1 MRKILLLGLIL
12 QALFSEEA
20 AQELLQCSAIFESKK
35 AELKDDLRRLSE
47 KEQSLRILQ
56 TENARLLDEKTDLLN
71 QKEKEVEEKLKNLAA
86 KEEAF
91 KTLQT
96 EEKKRLKN
104 LIEEN
109 EGILRE
115 IKQAKDSKIGET
127 YSKMKDSKSALIL
140 ENLPTQNALEILMA
154 LKPQELGKILA
165 KMDPKKAAALTEL
178 WQKPPK
184 ENKEIPK
191 TTAPTPPIAFGTQFA
206 LSLIPLGGYV
216 KLKGM
221 DKEENG
227 MNETTDDSYA
237 QKSPFQKLWILF
249 GGAFFNF
256 LFAILVYFFLALG
269 GEKVLLPVIGDL
281 DKNALEAGLLKGDK
295 ILSIN
300 HKKIASFRE
309 IRSVVARARG
319 ELVLE
324 IERNHQVLEKR
335 LTPKIVAVISDSN
348 DPNEMIRYKAIGIK
362 PDMQKMGV
370 VSYSLF
376 QAFEKALS
384 RFKEGVVLIVDSLRR
399 LIMGSSSV
407 KELSGVVGIVG
418 ALSHANSL
426 SMLLL
431 FGAFL
436 SINLG
441 ILNLLPIP
449 ALDGAQMLGVVFKNI
464 FHITLPTPI
473 QNALWLAGVGFLVF
487 IMFLGLFNDLTR
499 LL

>member
-1 MRKILLLGLIL
+1 
-12 QALFSEEA
+12 
-20 AQELLQCSAIFESKK
+20 
-35 AELKDDLRRLSE
+35 
-47 KEQSLRILQ
+47 
-56 TENARLLDEKTDLLN
+56 
-71 QKEKEVEEKLKNLAA
+71 
-86 KEEAF
+86 
-91 KTLQT
+91 
-96 EEKKRLKN
+96 
-104 LIEEN
+104 
-109 EGILRE
+109 
-115 IKQAKDSKIGET
+115 
-127 YSKMKDSKSALIL
+127 
-140 ENLPTQNALEILMA
+140 
-154 LKPQELGKILA
+154 
-165 KMDPKKAAALTEL
+165 
-178 WQKPPK
+178 
-184 ENKEIPK
+184 
-191 TTAPTPPIAFGTQFA
+191 FGTQFA

-227 MNETTDDSYA
+227 TNETANDSYA

-256 LFAILVYFFLALG
+256 LFAILVYFFLALS
-269 GEKVLLPVIGDL
+269 GEKVLLPIIGDL
-281 DKNALEAGLLKGDK
+281 ESNALEAGLLKGDK

-300 HKKIASFRE
+300 HEKIASFRE

-324 IERNHQVLEKR
+324 IERNHQILEKR

-348 DPNEMIRYKAIGIK
+348 DPNEMIRYKVIGIK
-362 PDMQKMGV
+362 PDMQKTGV
-370 VSYSLF
+370 VSYSLI
-376 QAFEKALS
+376 QAFKQALS

-399 LIMGSSSV
+399 LITGSASV
-407 KELSGVVGIVG
+407 KELSGVIGIVG

-441 ILNLLPIP
+441 VLNLLPIP

-464 FHITLPTPI
+464 FKITLPAFM

-487 IMFLGLFNDLTR
+487 IMFLGLFNDITR

>member
-1 MRKILLLGLIL
+1 MMFIVAVLMLAFLI
-12 QALFSEEA
+12 F
-20 AQELLQCSAIFESKK
+20 
-35 AELKDDLRRLSE
+35 
-47 KEQSLRILQ
+47 
-56 TENARLLDEKTDLLN
+56 
-71 QKEKEVEEKLKNLAA
+71 VH
-86 KEEAF
+86 
-91 KTLQT
+91 
-96 EEKKRLKN
+96 
-104 LIEEN
+104 
-109 EGILRE
+109 
-115 IKQAKDSKIGET
+115 
-127 YSKMKDSKSALIL
+127 
-140 ENLPTQNALEILMA
+140 
-154 LKPQELGKILA
+154 ELGHFTIARICGVKVEVFSIGFG
-165 KMDPKKAAALTEL
+165 KKLCFFKL
-178 WQKPPK
+178 
-184 ENKEIPK
+184 
-191 TTAPTPPIAFGTQFA
+191 FGTQFA

-227 MNETTDDSYA
+227 VNETADDSYA

-256 LFAILVYFFLALG
+256 LFAILVYFFLALS
-269 GEKVLLPVIGDL
+269 GEKVLLPVIGGL
-281 DKNALEAGLLKGDK
+281 EKNALEAGLLKGDK

-300 HKKIASFRE
+300 HQKIASFRE

-324 IERNHQVLEKR
+324 IERNHQILEKR
-335 LTPKIVAVISDSN
+335 LTPKIVAVISESN
-348 DPNEMIRYKAIGIK
+348 DPNEIIQYKIIGIK

-399 LIMGSSSV
+399 LIMGSASV

-418 ALSHANSL
+418 ALSHASSL

-464 FHITLPTPI
+464 FKITLPTPI

>member
-1 MRKILLLGLIL
+1 MFIVAVLMLAFLI
-12 QALFSEEA
+12 F
-20 AQELLQCSAIFESKK
+20 
-35 AELKDDLRRLSE
+35 
-47 KEQSLRILQ
+47 
-56 TENARLLDEKTDLLN
+56 
-71 QKEKEVEEKLKNLAA
+71 VH
-86 KEEAF
+86 
-91 KTLQT
+91 
-96 EEKKRLKN
+96 
-104 LIEEN
+104 
-109 EGILRE
+109 
-115 IKQAKDSKIGET
+115 
-127 YSKMKDSKSALIL
+127 
-140 ENLPTQNALEILMA
+140 
-154 LKPQELGKILA
+154 ELGHFIIARICGVKVEVFSIGFG
-165 KMDPKKAAALTEL
+165 KKLCFFKL
-178 WQKPPK
+178 
-184 ENKEIPK
+184 
-191 TTAPTPPIAFGTQFA
+191 FGTQFA

-221 DKEENG
+221 DKEENEE
-227 MNETTDDSYA
+227 NKTHQANDSYA

-256 LFAILVYFFLALG
+256 LFAVLVYFFLALS
-269 GEKVLLPVIGDL
+269 GEKVLLPVIGGL

-300 HKKIASFRE
+300 HEKIASFRE
-309 IRSVVARARG
+309 IRSVVAHARG

-324 IERNHQVLEKR
+324 IERNNQILEKR

-362 PDMQKMGV
+362 PDMQKTGV
-370 VSYSLF
+370 ISYSLF
-376 QAFEKALS
+376 QAFEQALS

-399 LIMGSSSV
+399 LITGSASV
-407 KELSGVVGIVG
+407 KELSGVIGIVG
-418 ALSHANSL
+418 VLSHASSV

-449 ALDGAQMLGVVFKNI
+449 ALDGVQMLGVVFKNI
-464 FHITLPTPI
+464 FKITLPAFM

>member
-1 MRKILLLGLIL
+1 MMFIVAVLMLAFLI
-12 QALFSEEA
+12 F
-20 AQELLQCSAIFESKK
+20 
-35 AELKDDLRRLSE
+35 
-47 KEQSLRILQ
+47 
-56 TENARLLDEKTDLLN
+56 
-71 QKEKEVEEKLKNLAA
+71 VH
-86 KEEAF
+86 
-91 KTLQT
+91 
-96 EEKKRLKN
+96 
-104 LIEEN
+104 
-109 EGILRE
+109 
-115 IKQAKDSKIGET
+115 
-127 YSKMKDSKSALIL
+127 
-140 ENLPTQNALEILMA
+140 
-154 LKPQELGKILA
+154 ELGHFTIARICGVKVEVFSIGFG
-165 KMDPKKAAALTEL
+165 KKLCFFKL
-178 WQKPPK
+178 
-184 ENKEIPK
+184 
-191 TTAPTPPIAFGTQFA
+191 FGTQFA

-221 DKEENG
+221 DKEEDG
-227 MNETTDDSYA
+227 TNESNQTDDSYA

-256 LFAILVYFFLALG
+256 LFAILVYFFLALS

-281 DKNALEAGLLKGDK
+281 ESNALEAGLLKGDK

-309 IRSVVARARG
+309 IRSVVAHARG

-324 IERNHQVLEKR
+324 IERNHQILEKR

-348 DPNEMIRYKAIGIK
+348 DPNEIIKYKVIGIK
-362 PDMQKMGV
+362 PDMQKTGV

-418 ALSHANSL
+418 ALSHASSL

-464 FHITLPTPI
+464 FKITLPAFM

-487 IMFLGLFNDLTR
+487 IMFLGLFNDITR

>member
-1 MRKILLLGLIL
+1 MFIVAVLMLAFLI
-12 QALFSEEA
+12 F
-20 AQELLQCSAIFESKK
+20 
-35 AELKDDLRRLSE
+35 
-47 KEQSLRILQ
+47 
-56 TENARLLDEKTDLLN
+56 
-71 QKEKEVEEKLKNLAA
+71 VH
-86 KEEAF
+86 
-91 KTLQT
+91 
-96 EEKKRLKN
+96 
-104 LIEEN
+104 
-109 EGILRE
+109 
-115 IKQAKDSKIGET
+115 
-127 YSKMKDSKSALIL
+127 
-140 ENLPTQNALEILMA
+140 
-154 LKPQELGKILA
+154 ELGHFTIARICGVKVEVFSIGFG
-165 KMDPKKAAALTEL
+165 KKLCFFKL
-178 WQKPPK
+178 
-184 ENKEIPK
+184 
-191 TTAPTPPIAFGTQFA
+191 FGTQFA

-227 MNETTDDSYA
+227 TNETHQENDSYA

-256 LFAILVYFFLALG
+256 LFAILVYFFLALS

-300 HKKIASFRE
+300 HEKIASFRE
-309 IRSVVARARG
+309 IRSVVARSQG

-324 IERNHQVLEKR
+324 IERNNQILEKR

-362 PDMQKMGV
+362 PDMQKTGV
-370 VSYSLF
+370 ISYSLF

-399 LIMGSSSV
+399 LITGSASV

-418 ALSHANSL
+418 ALSHASSL

-464 FHITLPTPI
+464 FKITLPAFM

>member
-1 MRKILLLGLIL
+1 MFIVAVLMLAFLI
-12 QALFSEEA
+12 F
-20 AQELLQCSAIFESKK
+20 
-35 AELKDDLRRLSE
+35 
-47 KEQSLRILQ
+47 
-56 TENARLLDEKTDLLN
+56 
-71 QKEKEVEEKLKNLAA
+71 VH
-86 KEEAF
+86 
-91 KTLQT
+91 
-96 EEKKRLKN
+96 
-104 LIEEN
+104 
-109 EGILRE
+109 
-115 IKQAKDSKIGET
+115 
-127 YSKMKDSKSALIL
+127 
-140 ENLPTQNALEILMA
+140 
-154 LKPQELGKILA
+154 ELGHFTIARICGVKVEVFSIGFG
-165 KMDPKKAAALTEL
+165 KKLCFFKL
-178 WQKPPK
+178 
-184 ENKEIPK
+184 
-191 TTAPTPPIAFGTQFA
+191 FGTQFA

-221 DKEENG
+221 DKEEKG
-227 MNETTDDSYA
+227 ANETQADDSYA
-237 QKSPFQKLWILF
+237 QKNPFQKLWILF

-256 LFAILVYFFLALG
+256 LFAILVYFFLALS
-269 GEKVLLPVIGDL
+269 GEKVLLPVIGNL
-281 DKNALEAGLLKGDK
+281 EKNALEAGLLKGDK

-309 IRSVVARARG
+309 IRSVVAHSRG

-324 IERNHQVLEKR
+324 IERNHQILEKR
-335 LTPKIVAVISDSN
+335 LTPKIVAMISDSN
-348 DPNEMIRYKAIGIK
+348 DPNEMIRYKVIGIK
-362 PDMQKMGV
+362 PDMQKIGV

-376 QAFEKALS
+376 QAFEQALN
-384 RFKEGVVLIVDSLRR
+384 RFKEGVVLIGDSLRR
-399 LIMGSSSV
+399 LITGSASV

-418 ALSHANSL
+418 ALSHASSV

-464 FHITLPTPI
+464 FKITLPAFV

>member
-1 MRKILLLGLIL
+1 MMFIVAVLMLAFLI
-12 QALFSEEA
+12 F
-20 AQELLQCSAIFESKK
+20 IH
-35 AELKDDLRRLSE
+35 
-47 KEQSLRILQ
+47 
-56 TENARLLDEKTDLLN
+56 
-71 QKEKEVEEKLKNLAA
+71 
-86 KEEAF
+86 
-91 KTLQT
+91 
-96 EEKKRLKN
+96 
-104 LIEEN
+104 
-109 EGILRE
+109 
-115 IKQAKDSKIGET
+115 
-127 YSKMKDSKSALIL
+127 
-140 ENLPTQNALEILMA
+140 
-154 LKPQELGKILA
+154 ELGHFTIARICGVKVEVFSIGFG
-165 KMDPKKAAALTEL
+165 KKLCFFKL
-178 WQKPPK
+178 
-184 ENKEIPK
+184 
-191 TTAPTPPIAFGTQFA
+191 FGTQFA

-221 DKEENG
+221 DKEENET
-227 MNETTDDSYA
+227 NESANDSYV
-237 QKSPFQKLWILF
+237 QKSPFKKLWILF

-281 DKNALEAGLLKGDK
+281 EKNVLEAGLLKGDK

-309 IRSVVARARG
+309 IRSVVARSRG

-324 IERNHQVLEKR
+324 IERNHQILEKR

-348 DPNEMIRYKAIGIK
+348 DPNEIIKYKVIGIK
-362 PDMQKMGV
+362 PDMQKTGV

-376 QAFEKALS
+376 QAFEQALS
-384 RFKEGVVLIVDSLRR
+384 RFKEGVVLIADSLRC
-399 LIMGSSSV
+399 LIMGSASV

-418 ALSHANSL
+418 ALSHASSL

-464 FHITLPTPI
+464 FKITLPAFM

-487 IMFLGLFNDLTR
+487 IMFLGLFNDITR

>member
-1 MRKILLLGLIL
+1 MMFIVAVLMLAFLI
-12 QALFSEEA
+12 F
-20 AQELLQCSAIFESKK
+20 
-35 AELKDDLRRLSE
+35 
-47 KEQSLRILQ
+47 
-56 TENARLLDEKTDLLN
+56 
-71 QKEKEVEEKLKNLAA
+71 VH
-86 KEEAF
+86 
-91 KTLQT
+91 
-96 EEKKRLKN
+96 
-104 LIEEN
+104 
-109 EGILRE
+109 
-115 IKQAKDSKIGET
+115 
-127 YSKMKDSKSALIL
+127 
-140 ENLPTQNALEILMA
+140 
-154 LKPQELGKILA
+154 ELGHFTIARICGVKVEVFSIGFG
-165 KMDPKKAAALTEL
+165 KKLCFFKL
-178 WQKPPK
+178 
-184 ENKEIPK
+184 
-191 TTAPTPPIAFGTQFA
+191 FGTQFA

-221 DKEENG
+221 DKEENET
-227 MNETTDDSYA
+227 NETDQADDSYA
-237 QKSPFQKLWILF
+237 QKSPFKKLWILF

-256 LFAILVYFFLALG
+256 LFAVLVYFFLALG
-269 GEKVLLPVIGDL
+269 GEKVLLPIIGDL
-281 DKNALEAGLLKGDK
+281 EKNALEAGLLKGDK

-300 HKKIASFRE
+300 HEKIASFRE
-309 IRSVVARARG
+309 IRSVVARSRG

-324 IERNHQVLEKR
+324 IERNHQILEKR

-348 DPNEMIRYKAIGIK
+348 DPNEIIKYKAIGIK
-362 PDMQKMGV
+362 PDMQKTGV

-376 QAFEKALS
+376 QALEKALS

-399 LIMGSSSV
+399 LIMGSASV

-436 SINLG
+436 SVNLG

-464 FHITLPTPI
+464 FKITLPAFM

-487 IMFLGLFNDLTR
+487 IMFLGLFNDITR

>member
-1 MRKILLLGLIL
+1 MMFIVAVLMLAFLI
-12 QALFSEEA
+12 F
-20 AQELLQCSAIFESKK
+20 
-35 AELKDDLRRLSE
+35 
-47 KEQSLRILQ
+47 
-56 TENARLLDEKTDLLN
+56 
-71 QKEKEVEEKLKNLAA
+71 VH
-86 KEEAF
+86 
-91 KTLQT
+91 
-96 EEKKRLKN
+96 
-104 LIEEN
+104 
-109 EGILRE
+109 
-115 IKQAKDSKIGET
+115 
-127 YSKMKDSKSALIL
+127 
-140 ENLPTQNALEILMA
+140 
-154 LKPQELGKILA
+154 ELGHFTIARICGVKVEVFSIGFG
-165 KMDPKKAAALTEL
+165 KKLCFFKL
-178 WQKPPK
+178 
-184 ENKEIPK
+184 
-191 TTAPTPPIAFGTQFA
+191 FGTQFA

-221 DKEENG
+221 DKEENKT
-227 MNETTDDSYA
+227 NETANDSYA

-256 LFAILVYFFLALG
+256 LFAILVYFFLALS

-300 HKKIASFRE
+300 HQKIASFRE

-324 IERNHQVLEKR
+324 IERNHQILEKR

-384 RFKEGVVLIVDSLRR
+384 RFKEGVVLIADSLRR
-399 LIMGSSSV
+399 LIIGSASV

-418 ALSHANSL
+418 ALSHASSL

-449 ALDGAQMLGVVFKNI
+449 ALDGGQMLGVIFKNI
-464 FHITLPTPI
+464 FHIALPTPI

-487 IMFLGLFNDLTR
+487 VMFLGLFNDITR

>member
-1 MRKILLLGLIL
+1 MMFIVAVLMLAFLI
-12 QALFSEEA
+12 F
-20 AQELLQCSAIFESKK
+20 
-35 AELKDDLRRLSE
+35 
-47 KEQSLRILQ
+47 
-56 TENARLLDEKTDLLN
+56 
-71 QKEKEVEEKLKNLAA
+71 VH
-86 KEEAF
+86 
-91 KTLQT
+91 
-96 EEKKRLKN
+96 
-104 LIEEN
+104 
-109 EGILRE
+109 
-115 IKQAKDSKIGET
+115 
-127 YSKMKDSKSALIL
+127 
-140 ENLPTQNALEILMA
+140 
-154 LKPQELGKILA
+154 ELGHFTIARICGVKVEVFSIGFG
-165 KMDPKKAAALTEL
+165 KKLCFFKL
-178 WQKPPK
+178 
-184 ENKEIPK
+184 
-191 TTAPTPPIAFGTQFA
+191 FGTQFA

-221 DKEENG
+221 DKEEDG
-227 MNETTDDSYA
+227 TNESNQVDDSYA

-256 LFAILVYFFLALG
+256 LFAILVYFFLALS
-269 GEKVLLPVIGDL
+269 GEKVLLPIIGGL
-281 DKNALEAGLLKGDK
+281 EKNALEAGLLKGDK

-309 IRSVVARARG
+309 IRSVVAHARG

-324 IERNHQVLEKR
+324 IERNHQILEKR

-348 DPNEMIRYKAIGIK
+348 DPNEIIKYKVIGIK
-362 PDMQKMGV
+362 PDMQKTGV

-399 LIMGSSSV
+399 LVTGSASV

-436 SINLG
+436 SVNLG

-464 FHITLPTPI
+464 FKITLPAFM

>member
-1 MRKILLLGLIL
+1 MMFIVAVLMLAFLI
-12 QALFSEEA
+12 F
-20 AQELLQCSAIFESKK
+20 
-35 AELKDDLRRLSE
+35 
-47 KEQSLRILQ
+47 
-56 TENARLLDEKTDLLN
+56 
-71 QKEKEVEEKLKNLAA
+71 VH
-86 KEEAF
+86 
-91 KTLQT
+91 
-96 EEKKRLKN
+96 
-104 LIEEN
+104 
-109 EGILRE
+109 
-115 IKQAKDSKIGET
+115 
-127 YSKMKDSKSALIL
+127 
-140 ENLPTQNALEILMA
+140 
-154 LKPQELGKILA
+154 ELGHFTIARICGVKVEVFSIGFG
-165 KMDPKKAAALTEL
+165 KKLCFFKL
-178 WQKPPK
+178 
-184 ENKEIPK
+184 
-191 TTAPTPPIAFGTQFA
+191 FGTQFA

-221 DKEENG
+221 DKEENKT
-227 MNETTDDSYA
+227 NETANDSYA

-256 LFAILVYFFLALG
+256 LFAILVYFFLALS
-269 GEKVLLPVIGDL
+269 GEKVLLPIIGGL

-309 IRSVVARARG
+309 IRSIVARARG

-335 LTPKIVAVISDSN
+335 LTPKIVAVISESN

-362 PDMQKMGV
+362 PDMQKTGV

-399 LIMGSSSV
+399 LITGSSSV

-441 ILNLLPIP
+441 VLNLLPIP

-464 FHITLPTPI
+464 FKITLPAFM

-487 IMFLGLFNDLTR
+487 IMFLGLFNDITR

>member
-1 MRKILLLGLIL
+1 MMFIVAVLMLAFLI
-12 QALFSEEA
+12 F
-20 AQELLQCSAIFESKK
+20 
-35 AELKDDLRRLSE
+35 
-47 KEQSLRILQ
+47 
-56 TENARLLDEKTDLLN
+56 
-71 QKEKEVEEKLKNLAA
+71 VH
-86 KEEAF
+86 
-91 KTLQT
+91 
-96 EEKKRLKN
+96 
-104 LIEEN
+104 
-109 EGILRE
+109 
-115 IKQAKDSKIGET
+115 
-127 YSKMKDSKSALIL
+127 
-140 ENLPTQNALEILMA
+140 
-154 LKPQELGKILA
+154 ELGHFIIARICGVKVEVFSIGFG
-165 KMDPKKAAALTEL
+165 KKLCFFKL
-178 WQKPPK
+178 
-184 ENKEIPK
+184 
-191 TTAPTPPIAFGTQFA
+191 FGTQFA

-227 MNETTDDSYA
+227 TNETADDSYT

-256 LFAILVYFFLALG
+256 LFAILVYFFLALS
-269 GEKVLLPVIGDL
+269 GEKVLLPIIGGL
-281 DKNALEAGLLKGDK
+281 ENNALEAGLLKGDK

-300 HKKIASFRE
+300 HEKIASFRE

-324 IERNHQVLEKR
+324 IERNHQILEKR

-348 DPNEMIRYKAIGIK
+348 DPNEMIRYKVIGIK
-362 PDMQKMGV
+362 PDMQKTGV

-376 QAFEKALS
+376 QAFEQALS

-399 LIMGSSSV
+399 LIMGSASV

-464 FHITLPTPI
+464 FHIALPTPI

-487 IMFLGLFNDLTR
+487 VMFLGLFNDITR

>member
-1 MRKILLLGLIL
+1 MMFIVAVLMLAFLI
-12 QALFSEEA
+12 F
-20 AQELLQCSAIFESKK
+20 
-35 AELKDDLRRLSE
+35 
-47 KEQSLRILQ
+47 
-56 TENARLLDEKTDLLN
+56 
-71 QKEKEVEEKLKNLAA
+71 VH
-86 KEEAF
+86 
-91 KTLQT
+91 
-96 EEKKRLKN
+96 
-104 LIEEN
+104 
-109 EGILRE
+109 
-115 IKQAKDSKIGET
+115 
-127 YSKMKDSKSALIL
+127 
-140 ENLPTQNALEILMA
+140 
-154 LKPQELGKILA
+154 ELGHFVIARICGVKVEVFSIGFG
-165 KMDPKKAAALTEL
+165 KKLCFFKL
-178 WQKPPK
+178 
-184 ENKEIPK
+184 
-191 TTAPTPPIAFGTQFA
+191 FGTQFA

-221 DKEENG
+221 DKEENEA
-227 MNETTDDSYA
+227 NEENQADDSYA
-237 QKSPFQKLWILF
+237 QKSPFQKLWMLF

-256 LFAILVYFFLALG
+256 LFAILVYFFLALS

-300 HKKIASFRE
+300 HEKIASFRE
-309 IRSVVARARG
+309 IRSVVVRARG

-324 IERNHQVLEKR
+324 IERNHQILEKR

-348 DPNEMIRYKAIGIK
+348 DPNEMIRYKIIGIK
-362 PDMQKMGV
+362 PDMQKTGV

-399 LIMGSSSV
+399 LIMGSASV

-464 FHITLPTPI
+464 FKIALPAFV

>member
-1 MRKILLLGLIL
+1 MFIVAVLMLAFLI
-12 QALFSEEA
+12 F
-20 AQELLQCSAIFESKK
+20 
-35 AELKDDLRRLSE
+35 
-47 KEQSLRILQ
+47 
-56 TENARLLDEKTDLLN
+56 
-71 QKEKEVEEKLKNLAA
+71 VH
-86 KEEAF
+86 
-91 KTLQT
+91 
-96 EEKKRLKN
+96 
-104 LIEEN
+104 
-109 EGILRE
+109 
-115 IKQAKDSKIGET
+115 
-127 YSKMKDSKSALIL
+127 
-140 ENLPTQNALEILMA
+140 
-154 LKPQELGKILA
+154 ELGHFTIARICGVKVEVFSIGFG
-165 KMDPKKAAALTEL
+165 KKLCFFKL
-178 WQKPPK
+178 
-184 ENKEIPK
+184 
-191 TTAPTPPIAFGTQFA
+191 FGTQFA

-227 MNETTDDSYA
+227 TNETANDSYA

-256 LFAILVYFFLALG
+256 LFAILAYFFLALS
-269 GEKVLLPVIGDL
+269 GEKVLLPIIGGL

-300 HKKIASFRE
+300 HEKIASFRE
-309 IRSVVARARG
+309 IRSVVAHARG

-324 IERNHQVLEKR
+324 IERNHQILEKR

-348 DPNEMIRYKAIGIK
+348 DPNEIIKYKAIGIK
-362 PDMQKMGV
+362 PDMQKTGV

-376 QAFEKALS
+376 QAFEQALS

-399 LIMGSSSV
+399 LITGSASV

-449 ALDGAQMLGVVFKNI
+449 VLDGAQMLGVVFKNI
-464 FHITLPTPI
+464 FKITLPAFM

-487 IMFLGLFNDLTR
+487 VMFLGLFNDITR

>member
-1 MRKILLLGLIL
+1 MLIIAVL
-12 QALFSEEA
+12 MLAFL
-20 AQELLQCSAIFESKK
+20 IF
-35 AELKDDLRRLSE
+35 
-47 KEQSLRILQ
+47 
-56 TENARLLDEKTDLLN
+56 
-71 QKEKEVEEKLKNLAA
+71 VH
-86 KEEAF
+86 
-91 KTLQT
+91 
-96 EEKKRLKN
+96 
-104 LIEEN
+104 
-109 EGILRE
+109 
-115 IKQAKDSKIGET
+115 
-127 YSKMKDSKSALIL
+127 
-140 ENLPTQNALEILMA
+140 
-154 LKPQELGKILA
+154 ELGHFTIARICGVKVEVFSIGFG
-165 KMDPKKAAALTEL
+165 KKLCFFKL
-178 WQKPPK
+178 
-184 ENKEIPK
+184 
-191 TTAPTPPIAFGTQFA
+191 FGTQFA

-221 DKEENG
+221 DKEESG
-227 MNETTDDSYA
+227 MNESANDSYA

-256 LFAILVYFFLALG
+256 LFAILVYFFLALS

-300 HKKIASFRE
+300 HEKIASFRE
-309 IRSVVARARG
+309 IRSVVARSQG

-324 IERNHQVLEKR
+324 IERNHQILEKR

-348 DPNEMIRYKAIGIK
+348 DPNEIIKYKVIGIK
-362 PDMQKMGV
+362 PDMQKTGV
-370 VSYSLF
+370 ISYSLF
-376 QAFEKALS
+376 QAFEQVLS

-399 LIMGSSSV
+399 LIMGSASV

-418 ALSHANSL
+418 ALSHASSL

-464 FHITLPTPI
+464 FKITLPVFV
-473 QNALWLAGVGFLVF
+473 QNALWLAGVGLLVF

>member
-1 MRKILLLGLIL
+1 MFIVAVLMLAFLI
-12 QALFSEEA
+12 F
-20 AQELLQCSAIFESKK
+20 
-35 AELKDDLRRLSE
+35 
-47 KEQSLRILQ
+47 
-56 TENARLLDEKTDLLN
+56 
-71 QKEKEVEEKLKNLAA
+71 VH
-86 KEEAF
+86 
-91 KTLQT
+91 
-96 EEKKRLKN
+96 
-104 LIEEN
+104 
-109 EGILRE
+109 
-115 IKQAKDSKIGET
+115 
-127 YSKMKDSKSALIL
+127 
-140 ENLPTQNALEILMA
+140 
-154 LKPQELGKILA
+154 ELGHFTIARICGVKVEVFSIGFG
-165 KMDPKKAAALTEL
+165 KKLCFFKL
-178 WQKPPK
+178 
-184 ENKEIPK
+184 
-191 TTAPTPPIAFGTQFA
+191 FGTQFA

-221 DKEENG
+221 DKEENEE
-227 MNETTDDSYA
+227 NKTYQANDSYA

-256 LFAILVYFFLALG
+256 LFAILVYFFLALS
-269 GEKVLLPVIGDL
+269 GEKVLLPIIGGL
-281 DKNALEAGLLKGDK
+281 ENNALEAGLLKGDK

-300 HKKIASFRE
+300 HEKIASFRE
-309 IRSVVARARG
+309 IRSVVAHARG

-324 IERNHQVLEKR
+324 IERNHQILEKR
-335 LTPKIVAVISDSN
+335 LTPKIVAMISDSN

-362 PDMQKMGV
+362 PDMQKTGV

-376 QAFEKALS
+376 QAFEQALS
-384 RFKEGVVLIVDSLRR
+384 RFKEGVVLIGDSLKR
-399 LIMGSSSV
+399 LITGSASV

-418 ALSHANSL
+418 ALSHADSL

-464 FHITLPTPI
+464 FKIALPAFV

>member
-1 MRKILLLGLIL
+1 MMFIVAVLMLAFLI
-12 QALFSEEA
+12 F
-20 AQELLQCSAIFESKK
+20 
-35 AELKDDLRRLSE
+35 
-47 KEQSLRILQ
+47 
-56 TENARLLDEKTDLLN
+56 
-71 QKEKEVEEKLKNLAA
+71 VH
-86 KEEAF
+86 
-91 KTLQT
+91 
-96 EEKKRLKN
+96 
-104 LIEEN
+104 
-109 EGILRE
+109 
-115 IKQAKDSKIGET
+115 
-127 YSKMKDSKSALIL
+127 
-140 ENLPTQNALEILMA
+140 
-154 LKPQELGKILA
+154 ELGHFTIARICGVKVEVFSIGFG
-165 KMDPKKAAALTEL
+165 KKLCFFKL
-178 WQKPPK
+178 
-184 ENKEIPK
+184 
-191 TTAPTPPIAFGTQFA
+191 FGTQFA

-221 DKEENG
+221 DKEENKT
-227 MNETTDDSYA
+227 NETANDSYV

-256 LFAILVYFFLALG
+256 LFAILVYFFLALS

-300 HKKIASFRE
+300 HEKIASFRE

-324 IERNHQVLEKR
+324 IERNNQILEKR
-335 LTPKIVAVISDSN
+335 LTPKIVAMISESN

-362 PDMQKMGV
+362 PDMQKTGV

-384 RFKEGVVLIVDSLRR
+384 RFKEGVVLIGDSLRR
-399 LIMGSSSV
+399 LIMGSASV

-464 FHITLPTPI
+464 FHIALPTPI

-487 IMFLGLFNDLTR
+487 VMFLGLFNDITR

>member
-1 MRKILLLGLIL
+1 MMFIVAVLMLAFLI
-12 QALFSEEA
+12 F
-20 AQELLQCSAIFESKK
+20 
-35 AELKDDLRRLSE
+35 
-47 KEQSLRILQ
+47 
-56 TENARLLDEKTDLLN
+56 
-71 QKEKEVEEKLKNLAA
+71 VH
-86 KEEAF
+86 
-91 KTLQT
+91 
-96 EEKKRLKN
+96 
-104 LIEEN
+104 
-109 EGILRE
+109 
-115 IKQAKDSKIGET
+115 
-127 YSKMKDSKSALIL
+127 
-140 ENLPTQNALEILMA
+140 
-154 LKPQELGKILA
+154 ELGHFTIARICGVKVEVFSIGFG
-165 KMDPKKAAALTEL
+165 KKLCFFKL
-178 WQKPPK
+178 
-184 ENKEIPK
+184 
-191 TTAPTPPIAFGTQFA
+191 FGTQFA

-221 DKEENG
+221 DKEEKET
-227 MNETTDDSYA
+227 NETQADDSYA

-256 LFAILVYFFLALG
+256 LFAILVYFFLALS
-269 GEKVLLPVIGDL
+269 GEKVLLPIIGDL
-281 DKNALEAGLLKGDK
+281 EKNALEAGLLKGDK

-300 HKKIASFRE
+300 HQKIASFRE

-324 IERNHQVLEKR
+324 IERNHQILEKR

-348 DPNEMIRYKAIGIK
+348 DPNEIIQYKVIGIK
-362 PDMQKMGV
+362 PDMQKTGV
-370 VSYSLF
+370 ISYSLF

-384 RFKEGVVLIVDSLRR
+384 RFKEGVVLIADSLRR
-399 LIMGSSSV
+399 LIMGSASV

-418 ALSHANSL
+418 ALSHASSL

-464 FHITLPTPI
+464 FKITLPAFM

-487 IMFLGLFNDLTR
+487 IMFLGLFNDITR

>member
-1 MRKILLLGLIL
+1 MMLIAAVLIL
-12 QALFSEEA
+12 AFL
-20 AQELLQCSAIFESKK
+20 IF
-35 AELKDDLRRLSE
+35 
-47 KEQSLRILQ
+47 
-56 TENARLLDEKTDLLN
+56 
-71 QKEKEVEEKLKNLAA
+71 VH
-86 KEEAF
+86 
-91 KTLQT
+91 
-96 EEKKRLKN
+96 
-104 LIEEN
+104 
-109 EGILRE
+109 
-115 IKQAKDSKIGET
+115 
-127 YSKMKDSKSALIL
+127 
-140 ENLPTQNALEILMA
+140 
-154 LKPQELGKILA
+154 ELGHFTIARICGVKVEVFSIGFG
-165 KMDPKKAAALTEL
+165 KKLCFFKL
-178 WQKPPK
+178 
-184 ENKEIPK
+184 
-191 TTAPTPPIAFGTQFA
+191 FGTQFA

-227 MNETTDDSYA
+227 VNEAHQANDSYA

-281 DKNALEAGLLKGDK
+281 EKNALEAGLLKGDK

-309 IRSVVARARG
+309 IRSVVAHARG

-324 IERNHQVLEKR
+324 IERNHQILEKR

-348 DPNEMIRYKAIGIK
+348 DPNEIIKYKVIGIK
-362 PDMQKMGV
+362 PDMQKTGV

-376 QAFEKALS
+376 QAFEQALS

-399 LIMGSSSV
+399 LIMGSASV

-418 ALSHANSL
+418 ALNHASSL

-464 FHITLPTPI
+464 FKITLPAFM
-473 QNALWLAGVGFLVF
+473 QNALWLAGVGLLVF
-487 IMFLGLFNDLTR
+487 IMFLGLFNDITR

>member
-1 MRKILLLGLIL
+1 MMFIVAVLMLAFLI
-12 QALFSEEA
+12 F
-20 AQELLQCSAIFESKK
+20 
-35 AELKDDLRRLSE
+35 
-47 KEQSLRILQ
+47 
-56 TENARLLDEKTDLLN
+56 
-71 QKEKEVEEKLKNLAA
+71 VH
-86 KEEAF
+86 
-91 KTLQT
+91 
-96 EEKKRLKN
+96 
-104 LIEEN
+104 
-109 EGILRE
+109 
-115 IKQAKDSKIGET
+115 
-127 YSKMKDSKSALIL
+127 
-140 ENLPTQNALEILMA
+140 
-154 LKPQELGKILA
+154 ELGHFTIARICGVKVEVFSIGFG
-165 KMDPKKAAALTEL
+165 KKLCFFKL
-178 WQKPPK
+178 
-184 ENKEIPK
+184 
-191 TTAPTPPIAFGTQFA
+191 FGTQFA

-221 DKEENG
+221 DKEENET
-227 MNETTDDSYA
+227 NESTNDSYA
-237 QKSPFQKLWILF
+237 QKSPFKKLWILF

-269 GEKVLLPVIGDL
+269 GEKVLLPIIGDL
-281 DKNALEAGLLKGDK
+281 EKNALEAGLLKGDK

-309 IRSVVARARG
+309 IRSVVARSRG

-348 DPNEMIRYKAIGIK
+348 DPNEIIKYKVIGIK
-362 PDMQKMGV
+362 PDMQKTGV

-384 RFKEGVVLIVDSLRR
+384 RFKESVVLIADSLRR
-399 LIMGSSSV
+399 LIMGSASV

-418 ALSHANSL
+418 ALSHASSL

-449 ALDGAQMLGVVFKNI
+449 ALDGAQMLGVVFKDI
-464 FHITLPTPI
+464 FKIALPAFV

-487 IMFLGLFNDLTR
+487 IMFLGLFNDITR

>member
-1 MRKILLLGLIL
+1 MFIVAVLMLAFLI
-12 QALFSEEA
+12 F
-20 AQELLQCSAIFESKK
+20 
-35 AELKDDLRRLSE
+35 
-47 KEQSLRILQ
+47 
-56 TENARLLDEKTDLLN
+56 
-71 QKEKEVEEKLKNLAA
+71 VH
-86 KEEAF
+86 
-91 KTLQT
+91 
-96 EEKKRLKN
+96 
-104 LIEEN
+104 
-109 EGILRE
+109 
-115 IKQAKDSKIGET
+115 
-127 YSKMKDSKSALIL
+127 
-140 ENLPTQNALEILMA
+140 
-154 LKPQELGKILA
+154 ELGHFTIARICGVKVEVFSIGFG
-165 KMDPKKAAALTEL
+165 KKLCFFKL
-178 WQKPPK
+178 
-184 ENKEIPK
+184 
-191 TTAPTPPIAFGTQFA
+191 FGTQFA

-221 DKEENG
+221 DKEENET
-227 MNETTDDSYA
+227 NESANDSYV
-237 QKSPFQKLWILF
+237 QKSPFKKLWILF

-256 LFAILVYFFLALG
+256 LFAILVYFFLVLG

-281 DKNALEAGLLKGDK
+281 EKNVLEAGLLKGDK

-300 HKKIASFRE
+300 HEKIASFRE

-324 IERNHQVLEKR
+324 IERNHQILEKR

-348 DPNEMIRYKAIGIK
+348 DPNEIIKYKVIGIK
-362 PDMQKMGV
+362 PDMQKTGV
-370 VSYSLF
+370 ISYSLF

-399 LIMGSSSV
+399 LIMGSASV

-418 ALSHANSL
+418 ALSHASSL

-464 FHITLPTPI
+464 FKITLPAFV

>member
-1 MRKILLLGLIL
+1 MMFIVAVLMLAFLI
-12 QALFSEEA
+12 F
-20 AQELLQCSAIFESKK
+20 
-35 AELKDDLRRLSE
+35 
-47 KEQSLRILQ
+47 
-56 TENARLLDEKTDLLN
+56 
-71 QKEKEVEEKLKNLAA
+71 VH
-86 KEEAF
+86 
-91 KTLQT
+91 
-96 EEKKRLKN
+96 
-104 LIEEN
+104 
-109 EGILRE
+109 
-115 IKQAKDSKIGET
+115 
-127 YSKMKDSKSALIL
+127 
-140 ENLPTQNALEILMA
+140 
-154 LKPQELGKILA
+154 ELGHFTIARICGVKVEVFSIGFG
-165 KMDPKKAAALTEL
+165 KKLCFFKL
-178 WQKPPK
+178 
-184 ENKEIPK
+184 
-191 TTAPTPPIAFGTQFA
+191 FGTQFA

-227 MNETTDDSYA
+227 TNETADDSYT

-256 LFAILVYFFLALG
+256 LFAILAYFFLALS
-269 GEKVLLPVIGDL
+269 GEKVLLPVIGAL

-300 HKKIASFRE
+300 HEKIASFRE

-324 IERNHQVLEKR
+324 IERNHQILEKR

-370 VSYSLF
+370 VSYSLI
-376 QAFEKALS
+376 QAFKQALS

-399 LIMGSSSV
+399 LIMGSASV

-418 ALSHANSL
+418 ALSHASSL

-464 FHITLPTPI
+464 FKITLPAFM

>member
-1 MRKILLLGLIL
+1 MFIVAVLMLAFLI
-12 QALFSEEA
+12 F
-20 AQELLQCSAIFESKK
+20 
-35 AELKDDLRRLSE
+35 
-47 KEQSLRILQ
+47 
-56 TENARLLDEKTDLLN
+56 
-71 QKEKEVEEKLKNLAA
+71 VH
-86 KEEAF
+86 
-91 KTLQT
+91 
-96 EEKKRLKN
+96 
-104 LIEEN
+104 
-109 EGILRE
+109 
-115 IKQAKDSKIGET
+115 
-127 YSKMKDSKSALIL
+127 
-140 ENLPTQNALEILMA
+140 
-154 LKPQELGKILA
+154 ELGHFVIARICGVKVEVFSIGFG
-165 KMDPKKAAALTEL
+165 KKLCFFKL
-178 WQKPPK
+178 
-184 ENKEIPK
+184 
-191 TTAPTPPIAFGTQFA
+191 FGTQFA

-221 DKEENG
+221 DKEEN
-227 MNETTDDSYA
+227 ETHQANDSYA

-256 LFAILVYFFLALG
+256 LFAILVYFFLALS
-269 GEKVLLPVIGDL
+269 GEKVLLPVIGGL

-309 IRSVVARARG
+309 IRSVVAHSQG

-324 IERNHQVLEKR
+324 IERNHQILEKR

-362 PDMQKMGV
+362 PDMQKTGV
-370 VSYSLF
+370 ISYSLF

-384 RFKEGVVLIVDSLRR
+384 RFKESVVLIMDSLRR
-399 LIMGSSSV
+399 LIMGSASV

-418 ALSHANSL
+418 ALSHASSL

-464 FHITLPTPI
+464 FKITLPAFM

>member
-1 MRKILLLGLIL
+1 MFIVAVLMLAFLI
-12 QALFSEEA
+12 F
-20 AQELLQCSAIFESKK
+20 
-35 AELKDDLRRLSE
+35 
-47 KEQSLRILQ
+47 
-56 TENARLLDEKTDLLN
+56 
-71 QKEKEVEEKLKNLAA
+71 VH
-86 KEEAF
+86 
-91 KTLQT
+91 
-96 EEKKRLKN
+96 
-104 LIEEN
+104 
-109 EGILRE
+109 
-115 IKQAKDSKIGET
+115 
-127 YSKMKDSKSALIL
+127 
-140 ENLPTQNALEILMA
+140 
-154 LKPQELGKILA
+154 ELGHFIIARICGVKVEVFSIGFG
-165 KMDPKKAAALTEL
+165 KKLCFFKL
-178 WQKPPK
+178 
-184 ENKEIPK
+184 
-191 TTAPTPPIAFGTQFA
+191 FGTQFA

-227 MNETTDDSYA
+227 TNETANDSYA

-256 LFAILVYFFLALG
+256 LFAILVYFFLALS
-269 GEKVLLPVIGDL
+269 GEKVLLPIIGDL
-281 DKNALEAGLLKGDK
+281 EKNALEAGLLKGDK

-300 HKKIASFRE
+300 HQKIASFRE

-324 IERNHQVLEKR
+324 IERNHQILEKR
-335 LTPKIVAVISDSN
+335 LTPKIVAMISDSN

-362 PDMQKMGV
+362 PDMQKTGV

-376 QAFEKALS
+376 QAFEQALS

-399 LIMGSSSV
+399 LIMGSASV
-407 KELSGVVGIVG
+407 KELSGVIGIVG

-464 FHITLPTPI
+464 FHITLSTPI

-487 IMFLGLFNDLTR
+487 VMFLGLFNDITR

>member
-1 MRKILLLGLIL
+1 MMFIVAVLMLAFLI
-12 QALFSEEA
+12 F
-20 AQELLQCSAIFESKK
+20 
-35 AELKDDLRRLSE
+35 
-47 KEQSLRILQ
+47 
-56 TENARLLDEKTDLLN
+56 
-71 QKEKEVEEKLKNLAA
+71 VH
-86 KEEAF
+86 
-91 KTLQT
+91 
-96 EEKKRLKN
+96 
-104 LIEEN
+104 
-109 EGILRE
+109 
-115 IKQAKDSKIGET
+115 
-127 YSKMKDSKSALIL
+127 
-140 ENLPTQNALEILMA
+140 
-154 LKPQELGKILA
+154 ELGHFTIARICGVKVEVFSIGFG
-165 KMDPKKAAALTEL
+165 KKLCFFKL
-178 WQKPPK
+178 
-184 ENKEIPK
+184 
-191 TTAPTPPIAFGTQFA
+191 FGTQFA

-221 DKEENG
+221 DKEENET
-227 MNETTDDSYA
+227 NESANDSYT

-269 GEKVLLPVIGDL
+269 GEKVLLPIIGDL
-281 DKNALEAGLLKGDK
+281 EKNALEAGLLKGDK

-309 IRSVVARARG
+309 IRSVVTHARG

-324 IERNHQVLEKR
+324 IERNHQILEKR

-348 DPNEMIRYKAIGIK
+348 DPNEIIKYKVIGIK
-362 PDMQKMGV
+362 PDMQKTGV
-370 VSYSLF
+370 ISYSLF

-384 RFKEGVVLIVDSLRR
+384 RFKEGVVLIADSLRR
-399 LIMGSSSV
+399 LITRSASV

-418 ALSHANSL
+418 ALSHASSL

-464 FHITLPTPI
+464 FKITLPAFM

>member
-1 MRKILLLGLIL
+1 MFIIAVLMLAFLI
-12 QALFSEEA
+12 F
-20 AQELLQCSAIFESKK
+20 
-35 AELKDDLRRLSE
+35 
-47 KEQSLRILQ
+47 
-56 TENARLLDEKTDLLN
+56 
-71 QKEKEVEEKLKNLAA
+71 VH
-86 KEEAF
+86 
-91 KTLQT
+91 
-96 EEKKRLKN
+96 
-104 LIEEN
+104 
-109 EGILRE
+109 
-115 IKQAKDSKIGET
+115 
-127 YSKMKDSKSALIL
+127 
-140 ENLPTQNALEILMA
+140 
-154 LKPQELGKILA
+154 ELGHFVIARICGVKVEVFSIGFG
-165 KMDPKKAAALTEL
+165 KKLCFFKL
-178 WQKPPK
+178 
-184 ENKEIPK
+184 
-191 TTAPTPPIAFGTQFA
+191 FGTQFA

-227 MNETTDDSYA
+227 TNETADDSYA

-256 LFAILVYFFLALG
+256 LFAILVYFFLALS

-281 DKNALEAGLLKGDK
+281 EKNALEAGLLKGDK

-300 HKKIASFRE
+300 HEKIASFRE

-324 IERNHQVLEKR
+324 IERNHQILEKR
-335 LTPKIVAVISDSN
+335 LTPKIVAMVSESN

-362 PDMQKMGV
+362 PDMQKTGV

-376 QAFEKALS
+376 QAFEQALS
-384 RFKEGVVLIVDSLRR
+384 RFKEGVVLIGDSLRR

-407 KELSGVVGIVG
+407 KELSGVIGIVG

-449 ALDGAQMLGVVFKNI
+449 VLDGAQMLGVVFKNI
-464 FHITLPTPI
+464 FKITLPAFM

>member
-1 MRKILLLGLIL
+1 MMFVVAVLMLAFLI
-12 QALFSEEA
+12 F
-20 AQELLQCSAIFESKK
+20 
-35 AELKDDLRRLSE
+35 
-47 KEQSLRILQ
+47 
-56 TENARLLDEKTDLLN
+56 
-71 QKEKEVEEKLKNLAA
+71 VH
-86 KEEAF
+86 
-91 KTLQT
+91 
-96 EEKKRLKN
+96 
-104 LIEEN
+104 
-109 EGILRE
+109 
-115 IKQAKDSKIGET
+115 
-127 YSKMKDSKSALIL
+127 
-140 ENLPTQNALEILMA
+140 
-154 LKPQELGKILA
+154 ELGHFTIARICGVKVEVFSIGFG
-165 KMDPKKAAALTEL
+165 KKLCFFKL
-178 WQKPPK
+178 
-184 ENKEIPK
+184 
-191 TTAPTPPIAFGTQFA
+191 FGTQFA

-221 DKEENG
+221 DKEEDG
-227 MNETTDDSYA
+227 TNESANDSYT

-281 DKNALEAGLLKGDK
+281 EKNALEAGLLKGDK

-309 IRSVVARARG
+309 IRSVVTHARG

-324 IERNHQVLEKR
+324 IERNHQILEKR

-348 DPNEMIRYKAIGIK
+348 DPNEIIKYKVIGIK
-362 PDMQKMGV
+362 PDMQKTGV
-370 VSYSLF
+370 ISYSLF

-399 LIMGSSSV
+399 LIMGSASV

-418 ALSHANSL
+418 ALSHASSL

-464 FHITLPTPI
+464 FKITLPAFM

-487 IMFLGLFNDLTR
+487 IMFLGLFNDITR

>member
-1 MRKILLLGLIL
+1 MFIVAVLMLAFLI
-12 QALFSEEA
+12 F
-20 AQELLQCSAIFESKK
+20 
-35 AELKDDLRRLSE
+35 
-47 KEQSLRILQ
+47 
-56 TENARLLDEKTDLLN
+56 
-71 QKEKEVEEKLKNLAA
+71 VH
-86 KEEAF
+86 
-91 KTLQT
+91 
-96 EEKKRLKN
+96 
-104 LIEEN
+104 
-109 EGILRE
+109 
-115 IKQAKDSKIGET
+115 
-127 YSKMKDSKSALIL
+127 
-140 ENLPTQNALEILMA
+140 
-154 LKPQELGKILA
+154 ELGHFTIARICGVKVEVFSIGFG
-165 KMDPKKAAALTEL
+165 KKLCFFKL
-178 WQKPPK
+178 
-184 ENKEIPK
+184 
-191 TTAPTPPIAFGTQFA
+191 FGTQFA

-221 DKEENG
+221 DKEEDG
-227 MNETTDDSYA
+227 TNETADDSYA

-256 LFAILVYFFLALG
+256 LFAILVYFFLALS
-269 GEKVLLPVIGDL
+269 GEKVLLPIIGDL
-281 DKNALEAGLLKGDK
+281 ESNALEAGLLKGDK

-324 IERNHQVLEKR
+324 IERNHQILEKR
-335 LTPKIVAVISDSN
+335 LTPKIVAMISDSN

-362 PDMQKMGV
+362 PDMQKTGV

-384 RFKEGVVLIVDSLRR
+384 RFKEGVVLIVDSLKR
-399 LIMGSSSV
+399 LIMGSASV
-407 KELSGVVGIVG
+407 KELSGVIGIVG

-464 FHITLPTPI
+464 FKITLPTPI

-487 IMFLGLFNDLTR
+487 VMFLGLFNDITR

>member
-1 MRKILLLGLIL
+1 MMFIVAVLMLAFLI
-12 QALFSEEA
+12 F
-20 AQELLQCSAIFESKK
+20 
-35 AELKDDLRRLSE
+35 
-47 KEQSLRILQ
+47 
-56 TENARLLDEKTDLLN
+56 
-71 QKEKEVEEKLKNLAA
+71 VH
-86 KEEAF
+86 
-91 KTLQT
+91 
-96 EEKKRLKN
+96 
-104 LIEEN
+104 
-109 EGILRE
+109 
-115 IKQAKDSKIGET
+115 
-127 YSKMKDSKSALIL
+127 
-140 ENLPTQNALEILMA
+140 
-154 LKPQELGKILA
+154 ELGHFTIARICGVKVEVFSIGFG
-165 KMDPKKAAALTEL
+165 KKLCFFKL
-178 WQKPPK
+178 
-184 ENKEIPK
+184 
-191 TTAPTPPIAFGTQFA
+191 FGTQFA
-206 LSLIPLGGYV
+206 WSLIPLGGYV

-221 DKEENG
+221 DKEENE
-227 MNETTDDSYA
+227 MNESTDDSYA

-281 DKNALEAGLLKGDK
+281 EKNALEAGLLKGDK

-300 HKKIASFRE
+300 HEKIASFGE
-309 IRSVVARARG
+309 IRSVVAHARG

-324 IERNHQVLEKR
+324 IERNHQILEKR

-348 DPNEMIRYKAIGIK
+348 DPNEIIKYKVIGIK
-362 PDMQKMGV
+362 PDMQKTGV

-376 QAFEKALS
+376 QAFEQALS
-384 RFKEGVVLIVDSLRR
+384 RFKEGVILIVDSLRR
-399 LIMGSSSV
+399 LITGGASV

-418 ALSHANSL
+418 ALSHADSL

-464 FHITLPTPI
+464 FKITLPTFM

-487 IMFLGLFNDLTR
+487 IMFLGLFNDITR

>member
-1 MRKILLLGLIL
+1 MMFIVAVLMLAFLI
-12 QALFSEEA
+12 F
-20 AQELLQCSAIFESKK
+20 
-35 AELKDDLRRLSE
+35 
-47 KEQSLRILQ
+47 
-56 TENARLLDEKTDLLN
+56 
-71 QKEKEVEEKLKNLAA
+71 VH
-86 KEEAF
+86 
-91 KTLQT
+91 
-96 EEKKRLKN
+96 
-104 LIEEN
+104 
-109 EGILRE
+109 
-115 IKQAKDSKIGET
+115 
-127 YSKMKDSKSALIL
+127 
-140 ENLPTQNALEILMA
+140 
-154 LKPQELGKILA
+154 ELGHFTIARICGVKVEVFSIGFG
-165 KMDPKKAAALTEL
+165 KKLCFFKL
-178 WQKPPK
+178 
-184 ENKEIPK
+184 
-191 TTAPTPPIAFGTQFA
+191 FGTQFA

-227 MNETTDDSYA
+227 TNETHQTDDSYA

-256 LFAILVYFFLALG
+256 LFAILVYFFLALS
-269 GEKVLLPVIGDL
+269 GEKVLLPVIGGL
-281 DKNALEAGLLKGDK
+281 ENNALEAGLLKGDK

-309 IRSVVARARG
+309 IREIVAHARG
-319 ELVLE
+319 ELVVE
-324 IERNHQVLEKR
+324 IERNNQVLEKR
-335 LTPKIVAVISDSN
+335 LTPKIVAVISESN
-348 DPNEMIRYKAIGIK
+348 DPNEMIQYKVIGIK

-370 VSYSLF
+370 VSYSVF
-376 QAFEKALS
+376 QAFKQALS
-384 RFKEGVVLIVDSLRR
+384 RFKEGADLIIVSLKR
-399 LIMGSSSV
+399 LIMGSTSV
-407 KELSGVVGIVG
+407 KELSGIIGIVG

-464 FHITLPTPI
+464 FHIALPTPI

>member
-1 MRKILLLGLIL
+1 MMFIVAVLMLAFLI
-12 QALFSEEA
+12 F
-20 AQELLQCSAIFESKK
+20 
-35 AELKDDLRRLSE
+35 
-47 KEQSLRILQ
+47 
-56 TENARLLDEKTDLLN
+56 
-71 QKEKEVEEKLKNLAA
+71 VH
-86 KEEAF
+86 
-91 KTLQT
+91 
-96 EEKKRLKN
+96 
-104 LIEEN
+104 
-109 EGILRE
+109 
-115 IKQAKDSKIGET
+115 
-127 YSKMKDSKSALIL
+127 
-140 ENLPTQNALEILMA
+140 
-154 LKPQELGKILA
+154 ELGHFTIARICGVKVEVFSIGFG
-165 KMDPKKAAALTEL
+165 KKLCFFKL
-178 WQKPPK
+178 
-184 ENKEIPK
+184 
-191 TTAPTPPIAFGTQFA
+191 FGTQFA

-221 DKEENG
+221 DKEENKT
-227 MNETTDDSYA
+227 NETANDSYA

-256 LFAILVYFFLALG
+256 LFAILVYFFLALS
-269 GEKVLLPVIGDL
+269 GEKVLLPIIGDL
-281 DKNALEAGLLKGDK
+281 EKNALEAGLLKGDK

-309 IRSVVARARG
+309 IRSVVAHARG

-324 IERNHQVLEKR
+324 IERNHQILEKR
-335 LTPKIVAVISDSN
+335 LTPKIVAVISESN

-362 PDMQKMGV
+362 PDMQKTGV

-376 QAFEKALS
+376 QAFEQALS
-384 RFKEGVVLIVDSLRR
+384 RFKEGVVLIGDSLRR

-464 FHITLPTPI
+464 FKIALPAFV

>member
-1 MRKILLLGLIL
+1 MMFIVAVLMLAFLI
-12 QALFSEEA
+12 F
-20 AQELLQCSAIFESKK
+20 
-35 AELKDDLRRLSE
+35 
-47 KEQSLRILQ
+47 
-56 TENARLLDEKTDLLN
+56 
-71 QKEKEVEEKLKNLAA
+71 VH
-86 KEEAF
+86 
-91 KTLQT
+91 
-96 EEKKRLKN
+96 
-104 LIEEN
+104 
-109 EGILRE
+109 
-115 IKQAKDSKIGET
+115 
-127 YSKMKDSKSALIL
+127 
-140 ENLPTQNALEILMA
+140 
-154 LKPQELGKILA
+154 ELGHFTIARICGVKVEVFSIGFG
-165 KMDPKKAAALTEL
+165 KKLCFFKL
-178 WQKPPK
+178 
-184 ENKEIPK
+184 
-191 TTAPTPPIAFGTQFA
+191 FGTQFA

-221 DKEENG
+221 DKEENET
-227 MNETTDDSYA
+227 NEANQENDSYA
-237 QKSPFQKLWILF
+237 QKSPFKKLWILF

-281 DKNALEAGLLKGDK
+281 EKNALEAGLLKGDK

-300 HKKIASFRE
+300 HEKIASFRE
-309 IRSVVARARG
+309 IRSVVAHARG

-324 IERNHQVLEKR
+324 IERNHQILEKR

-348 DPNEMIRYKAIGIK
+348 DPNEIIKYKVIGIK
-362 PDMQKMGV
+362 PDMQKTGV

-399 LIMGSSSV
+399 LIMGSASV

-418 ALSHANSL
+418 ALSHADSL

-431 FGAFL
+431 FGALL

-464 FHITLPTPI
+464 FKITLPAFM

-487 IMFLGLFNDLTR
+487 VMFLGLFNDLTR

>member
-1 MRKILLLGLIL
+1 MFIIAVLMLAFLI
-12 QALFSEEA
+12 F
-20 AQELLQCSAIFESKK
+20 
-35 AELKDDLRRLSE
+35 
-47 KEQSLRILQ
+47 
-56 TENARLLDEKTDLLN
+56 
-71 QKEKEVEEKLKNLAA
+71 VH
-86 KEEAF
+86 
-91 KTLQT
+91 
-96 EEKKRLKN
+96 
-104 LIEEN
+104 
-109 EGILRE
+109 
-115 IKQAKDSKIGET
+115 
-127 YSKMKDSKSALIL
+127 
-140 ENLPTQNALEILMA
+140 
-154 LKPQELGKILA
+154 ELGHFVIARICGVKVEVFSIGFG
-165 KMDPKKAAALTEL
+165 KKLCFFKL
-178 WQKPPK
+178 
-184 ENKEIPK
+184 
-191 TTAPTPPIAFGTQFA
+191 FGTQFA

-227 MNETTDDSYA
+227 TNETADDSYA

-256 LFAILVYFFLALG
+256 LFAILVYFFLALS
-269 GEKVLLPVIGDL
+269 GEKVLLPVIGGL
-281 DKNALEAGLLKGDK
+281 EKNALEAGLLKGDK

-300 HKKIASFRE
+300 HEKIASFRE

-324 IERNHQVLEKR
+324 IERNHQILEKR
-335 LTPKIVAVISDSN
+335 LTPKIVAMVSESN

-362 PDMQKMGV
+362 PDMQKTGV

-376 QAFEKALS
+376 QAFEQALS
-384 RFKEGVVLIVDSLRR
+384 RFKEGVVLIGDSLRR

-407 KELSGVVGIVG
+407 KELSGVIGIVG

-449 ALDGAQMLGVVFKNI
+449 VLDGAQMLGVVFKNI
-464 FHITLPTPI
+464 FKITLPAFM

>member
-1 MRKILLLGLIL
+1 MFIVAVLMLAFLI
-12 QALFSEEA
+12 F
-20 AQELLQCSAIFESKK
+20 
-35 AELKDDLRRLSE
+35 
-47 KEQSLRILQ
+47 
-56 TENARLLDEKTDLLN
+56 
-71 QKEKEVEEKLKNLAA
+71 VH
-86 KEEAF
+86 
-91 KTLQT
+91 
-96 EEKKRLKN
+96 
-104 LIEEN
+104 
-109 EGILRE
+109 
-115 IKQAKDSKIGET
+115 
-127 YSKMKDSKSALIL
+127 
-140 ENLPTQNALEILMA
+140 
-154 LKPQELGKILA
+154 ELGHFIIARICGVKVEVFSIGFG
-165 KMDPKKAAALTEL
+165 KKLCFFKL
-178 WQKPPK
+178 
-184 ENKEIPK
+184 
-191 TTAPTPPIAFGTQFA
+191 FGTQFA

-221 DKEENG
+221 DKEESG
-227 MNETTDDSYA
+227 TNETHQTDDSYA

-256 LFAILVYFFLALG
+256 LFAILVYFFLALS
-269 GEKVLLPVIGDL
+269 GEKVLLPVIGGL
-281 DKNALEAGLLKGDK
+281 EKNALEAGLLKGDK

-300 HKKIASFRE
+300 HKKIASFGE
-309 IRSVVARARG
+309 IRSVVAHARG

-362 PDMQKMGV
+362 PDMQKTGV
-370 VSYSLF
+370 ISYSLF
-376 QAFEKALS
+376 QAFEQALS
-384 RFKEGVVLIVDSLRR
+384 RFKEGVVLIGDSLRR
-399 LIMGSSSV
+399 LIMGSASV
-407 KELSGVVGIVG
+407 KELSGVIGIVG
-418 ALSHANSL
+418 ALSHANSV

-464 FHITLPTPI
+464 FKITLPAFM

-487 IMFLGLFNDLTR
+487 IMFLGLFNDITR

>member
-1 MRKILLLGLIL
+1 MFIVAVLMLAFLI
-12 QALFSEEA
+12 F
-20 AQELLQCSAIFESKK
+20 
-35 AELKDDLRRLSE
+35 
-47 KEQSLRILQ
+47 
-56 TENARLLDEKTDLLN
+56 
-71 QKEKEVEEKLKNLAA
+71 VH
-86 KEEAF
+86 
-91 KTLQT
+91 
-96 EEKKRLKN
+96 
-104 LIEEN
+104 
-109 EGILRE
+109 
-115 IKQAKDSKIGET
+115 
-127 YSKMKDSKSALIL
+127 
-140 ENLPTQNALEILMA
+140 
-154 LKPQELGKILA
+154 ELGHFTIARICGVKVEVFSIGFG
-165 KMDPKKAAALTEL
+165 KKLCFFKL
-178 WQKPPK
+178 
-184 ENKEIPK
+184 
-191 TTAPTPPIAFGTQFA
+191 FGTQFA

-227 MNETTDDSYA
+227 TNETTDDSYT

-256 LFAILVYFFLALG
+256 LFAILVYFFLALS
-269 GEKVLLPVIGDL
+269 GEKVLLPIIGGL
-281 DKNALEAGLLKGDK
+281 EKNALEAGLLKGDK

-300 HKKIASFRE
+300 HEKIASFRE
-309 IRSVVARARG
+309 IRSVVAHARG

-324 IERNHQVLEKR
+324 IERNHQILEKR

-348 DPNEMIRYKAIGIK
+348 DPNEMIRYKIIGIK
-362 PDMQKMGV
+362 PDMQKTGV

-376 QAFEKALS
+376 QAFEQALS
-384 RFKEGVVLIVDSLRR
+384 RFKEGVVLIGDSLRR

-418 ALSHANSL
+418 ALSHASSL

-449 ALDGAQMLGVVFKNI
+449 VLDGAQMLGVVFKNI
-464 FHITLPTPI
+464 FHIALPTPM

-487 IMFLGLFNDLTR
+487 VMFLGLFNDITR

>member
-1 MRKILLLGLIL
+1 MMFIVAVLMLAFLI
-12 QALFSEEA
+12 F
-20 AQELLQCSAIFESKK
+20 
-35 AELKDDLRRLSE
+35 
-47 KEQSLRILQ
+47 
-56 TENARLLDEKTDLLN
+56 
-71 QKEKEVEEKLKNLAA
+71 VH
-86 KEEAF
+86 
-91 KTLQT
+91 
-96 EEKKRLKN
+96 
-104 LIEEN
+104 
-109 EGILRE
+109 
-115 IKQAKDSKIGET
+115 
-127 YSKMKDSKSALIL
+127 
-140 ENLPTQNALEILMA
+140 
-154 LKPQELGKILA
+154 ELGHFTIARICGVKVEVFSIGFG
-165 KMDPKKAAALTEL
+165 KKLCFFKL
-178 WQKPPK
+178 
-184 ENKEIPK
+184 
-191 TTAPTPPIAFGTQFA
+191 FGTQFA

-221 DKEENG
+221 DKEEDG
-227 MNETTDDSYA
+227 TNETANDSYA

-256 LFAILVYFFLALG
+256 LFAILVYFFLALS

-300 HKKIASFRE
+300 HEKIASFRE
-309 IRSVVARARG
+309 IRSVVACARG

-324 IERNHQVLEKR
+324 IERNHQILEKR
-335 LTPKIVAVISDSN
+335 LTPKIVAVISESN
-348 DPNEMIRYKAIGIK
+348 DPNEIIQYKVIGIK

-384 RFKEGVVLIVDSLRR
+384 RFKEGVALIVDSLRR
-399 LIMGSSSV
+399 LIMGSASV

-464 FHITLPTPI
+464 FKITLPAFM

>member
-1 MRKILLLGLIL
+1 MFIVAVLMLAFLI
-12 QALFSEEA
+12 F
-20 AQELLQCSAIFESKK
+20 
-35 AELKDDLRRLSE
+35 
-47 KEQSLRILQ
+47 
-56 TENARLLDEKTDLLN
+56 
-71 QKEKEVEEKLKNLAA
+71 VH
-86 KEEAF
+86 
-91 KTLQT
+91 
-96 EEKKRLKN
+96 
-104 LIEEN
+104 
-109 EGILRE
+109 
-115 IKQAKDSKIGET
+115 
-127 YSKMKDSKSALIL
+127 
-140 ENLPTQNALEILMA
+140 
-154 LKPQELGKILA
+154 ELGHFTIARICGVKVEVFSIGFG
-165 KMDPKKAAALTEL
+165 KKLCFFKL
-178 WQKPPK
+178 
-184 ENKEIPK
+184 
-191 TTAPTPPIAFGTQFA
+191 FGTQFA

-221 DKEENG
+221 DKEENKT
-227 MNETTDDSYA
+227 NETANDSYA
-237 QKSPFQKLWILF
+237 QKNPFQKLWILF

-256 LFAILVYFFLALG
+256 LFAVLVYFFLALS
-269 GEKVLLPVIGDL
+269 GEKVLLPVIGGL

-300 HKKIASFRE
+300 HQKIASFRE
-309 IRSVVARARG
+309 IRSVVAHSRG

-324 IERNHQVLEKR
+324 IERNHQILEKR

-348 DPNEMIRYKAIGIK
+348 DPNEVIQYKVIGIK
-362 PDMQKMGV
+362 PDMQKTGV

-399 LIMGSSSV
+399 LIMGSASV
-407 KELSGVVGIVG
+407 KELSGVIGIVG
-418 ALSHANSL
+418 ALSHASSL

-464 FHITLPTPI
+464 FHITLPMPI

-487 IMFLGLFNDLTR
+487 VMFLGLFNDITR

>member
-1 MRKILLLGLIL
+1 MFIVAVLMLAFLI
-12 QALFSEEA
+12 F
-20 AQELLQCSAIFESKK
+20 
-35 AELKDDLRRLSE
+35 
-47 KEQSLRILQ
+47 
-56 TENARLLDEKTDLLN
+56 
-71 QKEKEVEEKLKNLAA
+71 VH
-86 KEEAF
+86 
-91 KTLQT
+91 
-96 EEKKRLKN
+96 
-104 LIEEN
+104 
-109 EGILRE
+109 
-115 IKQAKDSKIGET
+115 
-127 YSKMKDSKSALIL
+127 
-140 ENLPTQNALEILMA
+140 
-154 LKPQELGKILA
+154 ELGHFTIARICGVKVEVFSIGFG
-165 KMDPKKAAALTEL
+165 KKLCFFKL
-178 WQKPPK
+178 
-184 ENKEIPK
+184 
-191 TTAPTPPIAFGTQFA
+191 FGTQFA

-227 MNETTDDSYA
+227 TNETADDSYA

-281 DKNALEAGLLKGDK
+281 ESNALEAGLLNGDK

-309 IRSVVARARG
+309 IRSVVVRARG

-324 IERNHQVLEKR
+324 IERNHQILEKR
-335 LTPKIVAVISDSN
+335 LTPKIVAIISDSN

-362 PDMQKMGV
+362 PDMQKTGV

-376 QAFEKALS
+376 QAFEQALS
-384 RFKEGVVLIVDSLRR
+384 RFEEGVVLIGDSLRR
-399 LIMGSSSV
+399 LIMGSASA

-441 ILNLLPIP
+441 VLNLLPIP

-464 FHITLPTPI
+464 FHIALPTPI